1 MWCENAK
8 FETLAVHFQGLAGY
22 YGVAFPSKAG
32 GFLIQLAIAAH
43 IVKYGW
49 PAFLCWFATQN
60 PLRLPWRLP
69 RLMKTPGLGINP
81 VESFNTLNLQSPV
94 EKSDNL
100 PQVSSTQ
107 TSPAAKLILN
117 SAVTRLLQDLEICL
131 GRLPFRGTFPFLVD
145 LQPLC
150 NRTGH
155 VSCRSGLQVVSRR
168 STSQMLYLIDT
179 IHIELDF

>member
-1 MWCENAK
+1 
-8 FETLAVHFQGLAGY
+8 
-22 YGVAFPSKAG
+22 
-32 GFLIQLAIAAH
+32 
-43 IVKYGW
+43 
-49 PAFLCWFATQN
+49 
-60 PLRLPWRLP
+60 
-69 RLMKTPGLGINP
+69 MKTPGLGINP

-131 GRLPFRGTFPFLVD
+131 GRRLPFRGTFPFLVD

-150 NRTGH
+150 NRTAH

>member
-1 MWCENAK
+1 
-8 FETLAVHFQGLAGY
+8 
-22 YGVAFPSKAG
+22 
-32 GFLIQLAIAAH
+32 
-43 IVKYGW
+43 
-49 PAFLCWFATQN
+49 
-60 PLRLPWRLP
+60 
-69 RLMKTPGLGINP
+69 MKTPGLGINP

-131 GRLPFRGTFPFLVD
+131 GRRLPFRGTFPFLVD

-150 NRTGH
+150 NRTGFLKLLDILSSILTIEFLLM
-155 VSCRSGLQVVSRR
+155 VINNRVPSS
-168 STSQMLYLIDT
+168 STPCCKCGPTVQCGPLRPG
-179 IHIELDF
+179 ELGHLKSVAFVGAWLFEET